1 MKPEH
6 SENQLADALT
16 DEPVIFMGCTTTE
29 ILTLVVINIGIAS
42 VVGILVAIASLAI
55 SSSLAIILGSG
66 LFFGGA
72 FGLTMF
78 ALGRLQSIKEQHGDH
93 YYKEWIHLVMSELGF
108 ADKVLNESARYSRGR
123 SL

>member
-1 MKPEH
+1 MNSEH

-16 DEPVIFMGCTTTE
+16 DEPIIFMGCTTTE
-29 ILTLVVINIGIAS
+29 ILTLIMINIA
-42 VVGILVAIASLAI
+42 VAFALGILVAIASLTI

-66 LFFGGA
+66 VFFGGA

-93 YYKEWIHLVMSELGF
+93 YYKERIHLVMSELGF
-108 ADKVLNESARYSRGR
+108 ADKVLNESIRYSRGR

>member
-1 MKPEH
+1 MNPEH

-16 DEPVIFMGCTTTE
+16 DEPIIFMGCTTTE
-29 ILTLVVINIGIAS
+29 ILTLIMINLAVGAGL
-42 VVGILVAIASLAI
+42 GILVAIASLAI

-66 LFFGGA
+66 VFFGGA

-108 ADKVLNESARYSRGR
+108 ADKVLNDSTRYSRGR

>member
-1 MKPEH
+1 MKLDH
-6 SENQLADALT
+6 SENQLADSLT
-16 DEPVIFMGCTTTE
+16 DEPIIFMGCTTTE
-29 ILTLVVINIGIAS
+29 ILTLVMINVGIALAL
-42 VVGILVAIASLAI
+42 GILVAIASLAI

-66 LFFGGA
+66 VFFGGA

-108 ADKVLNESARYSRGR
+108 ADKVLNVSTRYSRGR

>member
-1 MKPEH
+1 MNSEH

-16 DEPVIFMGCTTTE
+16 DEPIIFMGCTTTE
-29 ILTLVVINIGIAS
+29 ILTLIMINIA
-42 VVGILVAIASLAI
+42 VAFALGILVAIASLTI

-66 LFFGGA
+66 VFFGGA

-108 ADKVLNESARYSRGR
+108 ADKVLNESIRYSRGR

>member
-1 MKPEH
+1 MNPEH

-16 DEPVIFMGCTTTE
+16 DEPIIFMGCTTTE
-29 ILTLVVINIGIAS
+29 ILTLIMINIAVGAGF
-42 VVGILVAIASLAI
+42 GILVAIASLAI

-66 LFFGGA
+66 VFFGGA

-108 ADKVLNESARYSRGR
+108 ADKVINESTRYSRGR

>member
-1 MKPEH
+1 MNPEH

-16 DEPVIFMGCTTTE
+16 DEPIIFMGCTTTE
-29 ILTLVVINIGIAS
+29 ILTLIMINIAVGAGL
-42 VVGILVAIASLAI
+42 GILVAIASLAI

-66 LFFGGA
+66 VFFGGA

-108 ADKVLNESARYSRGR
+108 ADKVLNESTRYSRGR